1 MRKVIALLLVAVL
14 LIPAVSAY
22 TGEQLN
28 TADALN
34 HLGLFLGT
42 GTSYELDAE
51 LTRAQGITLLVR
63 MLGKEA
69 EAVSLPYTAPFTD
82 VDEWAKPY
90 VNYAWLHSITNG
102 VSDVRYD
109 PDGVMTDF
117 MFLTL
122 TLRALGYKDSG
133 ENPQFAWDNPYALAK
148 SVGLADTE
156 EANAAFKRA
165 NAVEVFWN
173 ALTADNNALANE
185 LIKNKV
191 FSEDA
196 FYKAV
201 QIEKNGKDA
210 EIVVPIIPW
219 YPIVPP
225 VTEPEET
232 TTIPEE
238 TTTIPEETTTI
249 PEETT
254 TIPEETTTIPE
265 ETTTIPEETTTIPE
279 ETTTIPEE
287 TEPAEPD
294 EITYEDY
301 LAMSAT
307 EKKAFK
313 DTFGS
318 TTAFLAWYNA
328 AKAEYE
334 ESQGRIEIGGDGS
347 VDLGGNTGG
356 NG

>member
-238 TTTIPEETTTI
+238 TTTVPEEF
-249 PEETT
+249 
-254 TIPEETTTIPE
+254 
-265 ETTTIPEETTTIPE
+265 
-279 ETTTIPEE
+279 
-287 TEPAEPD
+287 EPGVY
-294 EITYEDY
+294 TYDDY
-301 LAMSAT
+301 LAMSST
-307 EKKAFK
+307 ERKEFK
-313 DTFGS
+313 DQFGS
-318 TTAFLAWYNA
+318 TSAFLAWYNA
-328 AKAEYE
+328 AKKEYE
-334 ESQGRIEIGGDGS
+334 DSQDRIEIGGDGE
-347 VDLGGNTGG
+347 VNLGGG

>member
-238 TTTIPEETTTI
+238 TTTAPEEF
-249 PEETT
+249 
-254 TIPEETTTIPE
+254 
-265 ETTTIPEETTTIPE
+265 
-279 ETTTIPEE
+279 
-287 TEPAEPD
+287 EPGVY
-294 EITYEDY
+294 TYDDY
-301 LAMSAT
+301 LAMSST
-307 EKKAFK
+307 ERKEFK
-313 DTFGS
+313 DQFGS
-318 TTAFLAWYNA
+318 TSAFLAWYNA
-328 AKAEYE
+328 AKKEYE
-334 ESQGRIEIGGDGS
+334 DSQDRIEIGGDGE
-347 VDLGGNTGG
+347 VNLGGG

>member
-102 VSDVRYD
+102 VSDVRFD
-109 PDGVMTDF
+109 SEGVMTDF

-133 ENPQFAWDNPYALAK
+133 ENATFTWDDPYALAK
-148 SVGLADTE
+148 SVGLVDTE
-156 EANAAFKRA
+156 NANETFKRA

-210 EIVVPIIPW
+210 EVIVPIIPW

-225 VTEPEET
+225 VTETEATTEAEET
-232 TTIPEE
+232 TTVTEATTTETEATTTETEATTEAE
-238 TTTIPEETTTI
+238 TTTGPEENDT
-249 PEETT
+249 PDA
-254 TIPEETTTIPE
+254 PSFN
-265 ETTTIPEETTTIPE
+265 
-279 ETTTIPEE
+279 
-287 TEPAEPD
+287 PD
-294 EITYEDY
+294 EYTYADY
-301 LAMSAT
+301 QAMSGA
-307 EKKAFK
+307 EKQAFRASFASNAAFK
-313 DTFGS
+313 AWLDAAREQQIADESRVPIGS
-318 TTAFLAWYNA
+318 
-328 AKAEYE
+328 
-334 ESQGRIEIGGDGS
+334 GDS
-347 VDLGGNTGG
+347 SRD
-356 NG
+356 

>member
-42 GTSYELDAE
+42 GTGYELDAE

-102 VSDVRYD
+102 VSDVRFD
-109 PDGVMTDF
+109 SEGVMTDF

-148 SVGLADTE
+148 SVGLVDTE
-156 EANAAFKRA
+156 NANETFKRA

-210 EIVVPIIPW
+210 EVIVPIIPW

-225 VTEPEET
+225 VTETEATTEAET
-232 TTIPEE
+232 TTG
-238 TTTIPEETTTI
+238 
-249 PEETT
+249 
-254 TIPEETTTIPE
+254 
-265 ETTTIPEETTTIPE
+265 
-279 ETTTIPEE
+279 
-287 TEPAEPD
+287 PD
-294 EITYEDY
+294 ESDTPDAPSFNPDEYTYADY
-301 LAMSAT
+301 QAMSGA
-307 EKKAFK
+307 EKQAFRASFASNAAFK
-313 DTFGS
+313 AWLDAAREQHIADESRVPIGS
-318 TTAFLAWYNA
+318 
-328 AKAEYE
+328 
-334 ESQGRIEIGGDGS
+334 GDS
-347 VDLGGNTGG
+347 SLD
-356 NG
+356 

>member
-109 PDGVMTDF
+109 PDVVMTDF

-238 TTTIPEETTTI
+238 TTTVPEEF
-249 PEETT
+249 
-254 TIPEETTTIPE
+254 
-265 ETTTIPEETTTIPE
+265 
-279 ETTTIPEE
+279 
-287 TEPAEPD
+287 EPGVY
-294 EITYEDY
+294 TYDDY
-301 LAMSAT
+301 LAMSST
-307 EKKAFK
+307 ERKEFK
-313 DTFGS
+313 DQFGS
-318 TTAFLAWYNA
+318 TSAFLAWYNA
-328 AKAEYE
+328 AKKEYE
-334 ESQGRIEIGGDGS
+334 DSQDRIEIGGDGE
-347 VDLGGNTGG
+347 VNLGGG